1 MTTIH
6 DCKLVELPRNYDRRG
21 SLTPIYN
28 NYHIP
33 FEIRRTYY
41 LYDIPGGES
50 RGGHAH
56 KELQQLIISC
66 MGAFDVLLD
75 DGIEKKTIRL
85 ERAYY
90 GLYVPNLIWRELIN
104 FSSGANCLVLASLVY
119 DESEYIRSYENFIN
133 YKTQDH

>member
-75 DGIEKKTIRL
+75 DGREKKTIRL

-119 DESEYIRSYENFIN
+119 EESEYIRSYENFIN
-133 YKTQDH
+133 FKTQDH

>member
-6 DCKLVELPRNYDRRG
+6 DCKLFELPRNYDRRG

-119 DESEYIRSYENFIN
+119 DESEYIRSYKNFIE
-133 YKTQDH
+133 YKTQNN

>member
-75 DGIEKKTIRL
+75 DGREKKTIRL

-119 DESEYIRSYENFIN
+119 EESEYIRSYENFMK
-133 YKTQDH
+133 YKTQNN

>member
-75 DGIEKKTIRL
+75 DGREKKTIRL

>member
-28 NYHIP
+28 NCHIP

-75 DGIEKKTIRL
+75 DGREKKTIRL

-119 DESEYIRSYENFIN
+119 EESEYIRSYENFMK
-133 YKTQDH
+133 YKTQNN